1 MPRFTDPKS
10 KDNCRSTC
18 CVPRCGVENCSRRRC
33 TPFIQITGAPTLR
46 REPLSG
52 SYCGK
57 QKTAYEISSRRKQL
71 AGTIVCWCRFKT
83 LAQLHSKT
91 DINLGTEIE
100 SEKWV
105 GRFTR

>member
-18 CVPRCGVENCSRRRC
+18 CVPRCGVENCSRRWC

-46 REPLSG
+46 REPPSG
-52 SYCGK
+52 SECG
-57 QKTAYEISSRRKQL
+57 QGSRGPQISSRPKQL

-83 LAQLHSKT
+83 PAQLYSKT
-91 DINLGTEIE
+91 DIKLWTAIQ

-105 GRFTR
+105 

>member
-1 MPRFTDPKS
+1 NLTARAAERQRMR
-10 KDNCRSTC
+10 
-18 CVPRCGVENCSRRRC
+18 
-33 TPFIQITGAPTLR
+33 
-46 REPLSG
+46 
-52 SYCGK
+52 GK
-57 QKTAYEISSRRKQL
+57 QSTAPEISSRRKQL

-105 GRFTR
+105 GRFTRGSAGDAVAGRRAVSARIAAALHFRNPLPRDARTRAPTRSHV